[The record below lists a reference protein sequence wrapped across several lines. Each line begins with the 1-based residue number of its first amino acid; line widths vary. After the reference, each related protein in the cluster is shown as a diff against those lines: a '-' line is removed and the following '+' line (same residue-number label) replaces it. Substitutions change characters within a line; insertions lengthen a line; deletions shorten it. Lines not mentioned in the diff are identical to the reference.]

1 MPLLRKSTLKQFKNF
16 RKEVKRQGGD
26 IGDKISKD
34 ENKFPN
40 MVYNRNPFDS
50 DVKIDTYEDYYSIG
64 NNTKLNSKEMKHVR
78 TFESHDLYST
88 IIKMIDN
95 GQLTETEAHQ
105 MVDSQKMAEPFK
117 AEIKKEITK
126 YCRKSK
132 IESLDESLNDE
143 KTKAEKLGAKD
154 FIEKIGQILQYKN
167 GQYLIE
173 TDEFVSLHDGKIQYK
188 TIENYKGYQIKLD
201 KNGSYNYCIFKGT
214 KNLEDRIDSIKK
226 CKKIIDGFKGVNE
239 EIQYDFPFGTD
250 QIPQFYLAE
259 WLDMY
264 SKWCEENHKTP
275 EYTNFEEIVSE
286 EKAISHVFYHA
297 KLYAADHHQIIN
309 GEEFLDSSY
318 MKESSDTS
326 ANYSYD
332 ILRMGKDIT
341 VGDIHGKIWKI
352 EGANV
357 YIETKNED
365 GKVIV
370 KVPITKVAK
379 AYKIKKD

>member
-1 MPLLRKSTLKQFKNF
+1 MPLLRKSTLKQFRNF
-16 RKEVKRQGGD
+16 RKEIKRQGGD

-50 DVKIDTYEDYYSIG
+50 KVKVDTYEDDYSIG
-64 NNTKLNSKEMKHVR
+64 NNTKINSKEMKHVK
-78 TFESHDLYST
+78 TFEQYSPKNN
-88 IIKMIDN
+88 INESLGDARK
-95 GQLTETEAHQ
+95 
-105 MVDSQKMAEPFK
+105 K
-117 AEIKKEITK
+117 AEE
-126 YCRKSK
+126 
-132 IESLDESLNDE
+132 
-143 KTKAEKLGAKD
+143 AGAKG
-154 FIEKIGQILQYKN
+154 FIEKIGQIIQYRN

-173 TDEFVSLHDGKIQYK
+173 LDEFVSLHDGKIQYK
-188 TIENYKGYQIKLD
+188 PIENYKGHQIKLD
-201 KNGSYNYCIFKGT
+201 KNGTYNYCIFKGT
-214 KNLEDRIDSIKK
+214 TNLEDRIDSIKK

-239 EIQYDFPFGTD
+239 DIQYDFPFGTD

-264 SKWCEENHKTP
+264 SKWCEENKKTP

-297 KLYAADHHQIIN
+297 KLYADDHQQIIN

-352 EGANV
+352 EGADV

-379 AYKIKKD
+379 AYKTKKD